1 MYCVP
6 AVSMIVSTQVSVTV
20 SVTVS
25 VVPVIR
31 NTTCQKPAIWEG
43 PGRFREDTGKQTG
56 KGYLM
61 EEPRARLN
69 GRSHIYIYIY
79 IRLYVFSYK

>member
-1 MYCVP
+1 MYCAP

-31 NTTCQKPAIWEG
+31 NTTCQKPAICEG
-43 PGRFREDTGKQTG
+43 TGRFREDSGKQTG
-56 KGYLM
+56 KQNTASCLCFCM
-61 EEPRARLN
+61 FLVP
-69 GRSHIYIYIY
+69 
-79 IRLYVFSYK
+79 